1 MSAFARPRLVVSRCL
16 GFEACRWNAIIIA
29 APVAQNLARHAE
41 VVTPCPEV
49 EIGLG
54 VPRDPIR
61 LVGPE
66 GAERLLQPATGRDV
80 TDAMRAHVRR
90 WLAALG
96 PVDGFLLKSGSPSCG
111 LGGVKRYVSAERG
124 SAHHPTRG
132 LFGRAVTETF
142 PDTPAEDDGRLRNF
156 TIRERFLT
164 AVFTLAAWRAAKAE
178 GTARALVDFHTRHK
192 ELLRLQQPSAK
203 EALGRV
209 VALQAEHSAEAA
221 FAAYEPLLRQAL
233 LATPRRE
240 AAVNVL
246 EHMLGR
252 FKTILTPDEKAV
264 FLALL
269 SEFRQEKVPLSAPLS
284 VIRAWAARA
293 GDDWLRAQ
301 SFLQPYPDE
310 LRAISDSGKGRVY

>member
-1 MSAFARPRLVVSRCL
+1 M
-16 GFEACRWNAIIIA
+16 IA
-29 APVAQNLARHAE
+29 APFVQDLARHAE
-41 VVTPCPEV
+41 VLTPCPEV

-61 LVGPE
+61 LVGPP

-80 TDAMRAHVRR
+80 TEAMGAHVRS

-111 LGGVKRYVSAERG
+111 IGGVKRYVSAERG
-124 SAHHPTRG
+124 SAHHPTTG
-132 LFGRAVTETF
+132 LFGRAVQEAF
-142 PDTPAEDDGRLRNF
+142 PDTPVEDDGRLRNF
-156 TIRERFLT
+156 TIRERFLG

-178 GTARALVDFHTRHK
+178 GTAHALVDFHTRHK
-192 ELLRLQQPSAK
+192 ERLRLQQPAAK

-209 VALQAEHSAEAA
+209 VARQAEDGAAAA
-221 FAAYEPLLRQAL
+221 FGAYEPLLREAL

-240 AAVNVL
+240 AALNVL

-252 FKTILTPDEKAV
+252 FKTMLTPDEKAV
-264 FLALL
+264 FLSLL
-269 SEFRQEKVPLSAPLS
+269 ADFRAEKVPLSAPLS
-284 VIRAWAARA
+284 VIRAWAARS
-293 GDDWLRAQ
+293 GDDWLLSQ